1 MVACV
6 GFLDLSDEAQ
16 ARAGERLRS
25 EIVVWLTSVTDDG
38 QPQSTPVW
46 FLWDGDSFLIYSRPG
61 SPKVANI
68 RRDAKVS
75 LHLNSNAD
83 GDDAVI
89 FEAAAR
95 LADDEPPADRVPAYV
110 DKYRQGIADLGWT
123 VEKFVGDYSQPIRA
137 VPTRVRAW

>member
-1 MVACV
+1 M
-6 GFLDLSDEAQ
+6 GFLDLSDQ
-16 ARAGERLRS
+16 SHARAEERLHS
-25 EIVVWLTSVTDDG
+25 AVVIWLTTISPDD

-46 FLWDGDSFLIYSRPG
+46 FLWDGDSFLIYSKPA
-61 SPKVANI
+61 SPKVPSIRAN
-68 RRDAKVS
+68 AKVS
-75 LHLNSNAD
+75 LHLNSNHV

-110 DKYRQGIADLGWT
+110 EKYAGEIAGLGWT
-123 VEKFVGDYSQPIRA
+123 NERFAGDYSQPIRV

>member
-1 MVACV
+1 MA
-6 GFLDLSDEAQ
+6 FLDLGDPKQ
-16 ARAGERLRS
+16 ARADGKLRT
-25 EIVVWLTSVTDDG
+25 EVALWLTTVTSDG

-46 FLWDGDSFLIYSRPG
+46 FQWDGDSFLIYSKPA
-61 SPKVANI
+61 SPKVASI
-68 RRDAKVS
+68 RANAKVS
-75 LHLNSNAD
+75 LHLNSNHV

-110 DKYRQGIADLGWT
+110 EKYAGEIAGLGWT
-123 VEKFVGDYSQPIRA
+123 NERFAGDYSQPIRV

>member
-1 MVACV
+1 M
-6 GFLDLSDEAQ
+6 GFLDLSDQSQ
-16 ARAGERLRS
+16 ARAEERLHS
-25 EIVVWLTSVTDDG
+25 AVVIWLTTISPDD

-46 FLWDGDSFLIYSRPG
+46 FLWDGDSFLIYSKPA
-61 SPKVANI
+61 SPKVASI
-68 RRDAKVS
+68 RANAKVS
-75 LHLNSNAD
+75 LHLNSNHV

-110 DKYRQGIADLGWT
+110 EKYAGEIAGLGWT
-123 VEKFVGDYSQPIRA
+123 NERFAGDYSQPIRV